1 MAGCVFKRE
10 GIQLCASR
18 FNLKLVEFR
27 HPDYKEFNEEILLCE
42 THFSI
47 VFEEMIE
54 EERKAFNDFERRSKH
69 YQQMFNEAK
78 DAYMLNLGWFN
89 RKDFHDHFYGKVD
102 SAKSHLRLIQKGQCR
117 LEYCNASLKGI
128 KKPYTVRV
136 YPINN
141 MDYKNYFFCSK
152 NHWEK
157 IKMRIGLMNPPDPN
171 SYNTITLADFEGM
184 ENVKAR
190 LHQ

>member
-78 DAYMLNLGWFN
+78 DAY
-89 RKDFHDHFYGKVD
+89 
-102 SAKSHLRLIQKGQCR
+102 
-117 LEYCNASLKGI
+117 
-128 KKPYTVRV
+128 
-136 YPINN
+136 PI
-141 MDYKNYFFCSK
+141 
-152 NHWEK
+152 
-157 IKMRIGLMNPPDPN
+157 
-171 SYNTITLADFEGM
+171 
-184 ENVKAR
+184 
-190 LHQ
+190 